1 MERKKHIIDAT
12 DKILG
17 RLATKIA
24 ILLRGKHRP
33 DFAPNKDAGDFVVIE
48 NITELK
54 VTGKK
59 MEQKK
64 YFRHS
69 GYLGS
74 LKEIPLKVLFKK
86 DPAQVLKKAVFGMLP
101 KNKLRAKMI
110 KRLKFHS
117 IKHPVE

>member
-1 MERKKHIIDAT
+1 MKRETHTIDAAG
-12 DKILG
+12 KVLG
-17 RLATKIA
+17 RLAVEIS

-33 DFAPNKDAGDFVVIE
+33 DFAPYKDIGDIVVIK
-48 NITELK
+48 NVAELK

-74 LKEIPLKVLFKK
+74 LKETPLKTLFKK
-86 DPAQVLKKAVFGMLP
+86 DPAQVLKRAVFGMLP

-110 KRLKFHS
+110 KRLKF
-117 IKHPVE
+117 E